1 MNSLKIFASST
12 ETAEKADL
20 FGVLGL
26 DWRLLILQAIAF
38 LLMLWIL
45 KKFAY
50 PPLTKALDERQA
62 TIEESLKAAKDAET
76 KAEKSQEEEIEKML
90 AEARSQASDIMS
102 TAKTEA
108 TSAIEAAEQKA
119 KTKAQRVLDQAHEQ
133 VQQDI
138 AAARK
143 ALRKDTIDLVALATE
158 KVVKQKVTSSED
170 TKLIKRAVEEAEA

>member
-1 MNSLKIFASST
+1 MEGFTFLATAT
-12 ETAEKADL
+12 EGSAGKTDL
-20 FGVLGL
+20 FAVLGI

-50 PPLTKALDERQA
+50 PPLTKALDERQK

-76 KAEKSQEEEIEKML
+76 KAHETQEEIEKML
-90 AEARSQASDIMS
+90 SDAREQASEIMA

-108 TSAIEAAEQKA
+108 TATIDAAEEKA

-133 VQQDI
+133 VSQDI

-143 ALRKDTIDLVALATE
+143 ALKKDTVELVALATE
-158 KVVKQKVTSSED
+158 KIVREKASSAKD
-170 TKLIKRAVEEAEA
+170 QSLIKKTLEEVE

>member
-1 MNSLKIFASST
+1 MNSLYTFAST

-20 FGVLGL
+20 FGVLGI
-26 DWRLLILQAIAF
+26 DWRLLILQTIAF
-38 LLMLWIL
+38 LIMFWVL

-50 PPLTKALDERQA
+50 PPLTKALDERQK
-62 TIEESLKAAKDAET
+62 TIEESLKAAKEAES
-76 KAEKSQEEEIEKML
+76 KAEKSQEDIEKLL
-90 AEARSQASDIMS
+90 ADARSQASDIIA

-108 TSAIEAAEQKA
+108 TAAIEGAETKA

-158 KVVKQKVTSSED
+158 KVVREKINSSED
-170 TKLIKRAVEEAEA
+170 KKLVKKTVEEIEV

>member
-45 KKFAY
+45 KKYAY

-62 TIEESLKAAKDAET
+62 TIQESLKAAKEAET
-76 KAEKSQEEEIEKML
+76 KAEKSQEEIEKML